1 MTPKFHT
8 LATADVRRET
18 PDAVSIAFA
27 VPAAL
32 AGAYRYLPGQ
42 YVTLKTEIDGEE
54 VRRSYSICSGL
65 DDGELRVAV
74 KRIAGG
80 AFSAYANEVLAPGM
94 AIDVMTPMGRF
105 VLPTPAPGEARIIA
119 AFAAGS
125 GITPV
130 MAHLETMLR
139 REPDCRFFLFYGN
152 QTSSSILF
160 HDRIDDLKDRHLQR
174 LSVYHVLSREQQ
186 DVSLLSGRI
195 DAEKVGTFMRHVV
208 PFAAVDHVLLC
219 GPGGLIEQ
227 TRQTLTGLGVP
238 AGKIHAELF
247 SPADG
252 SGQIRRR
259 SRPVEAAASEPP
271 AATATITLDGVTR
284 AFGVLAGE
292 TVIDAA
298 TRQGIDAPFSCKG
311 GMCCTCRAKVTAG
324 AVEMKVNYSL
334 QPWELEAGFV
344 LTCQSVPT
352 TAAVHL
358 DYDSA

>member
-8 LATADVRRET
+8 LTIADVRRET
-18 PDAVSIAFA
+18 PDAVSIAFD
-27 VPAAL
+27 VPDDL
-32 AGAYRYLPGQ
+32 ADAYRYRPGQ
-42 YVTLKTEIDGEE
+42 YVTLKTGIDGEE
-54 VRRSYSICSGL
+54 VRRSYSICAGL
-65 DDGELRVAV
+65 DDGELRIAV

-80 AFSAYANEVLAPGM
+80 VFSAYANEALAPGI
-94 AIDVMTPMGRF
+94 ALDVMTPMGRF
-105 VLPTPAPGEARIIA
+105 VLPEAAPGKGRIIA

-130 MAHLETMLR
+130 MAHLETILR
-139 REPDCRFFLFYGN
+139 REPQSRFFLFYGN
-152 QTSSSILF
+152 QTAGSILF
-160 HDRIDDLKDRHLQR
+160 RDAIDDLKDRHMQR

-195 DAEKVGTFMRHVV
+195 DAGKVATFMRHVV
-208 PFAAVDHVLLC
+208 PFAAVDHALLC
-219 GPGGLIEQ
+219 GPGGLIDQ
-227 TRQTLTGLGVP
+227 TRQTLTKLGMP
-238 AGKIHAELF
+238 AEKVHAELF

-252 SGQIRRR
+252 SGQDRRR
-259 SRPVEAAASEPP
+259 SRPVEAAAIEPP
-271 AATATITLDGVTR
+271 AATVAMTLDGVTR
-284 AFGVLAGE
+284 EFGALAGE
-292 TVIDAA
+292 TIIDAA

-311 GMCCTCRAKVTAG
+311 GMCCTCRAKVIEG

-352 TAAVHL
+352 TPTVQV